1 MSLFITFMIFF
12 INIMKIVFNFRK
24 FYLKFLLIKL
34 KCHLFFNVF
43 LTVHWNPNI
52 FSKLCE
58 ISQGKE
64 NKCCVAQDFFSF
76 TPMQPNSSTHIHVN
90 EYTFTLY
97 KKKTKYKT
105 FIVSFSISNGTW
117 LNVNICKALSLSEL
131 QITHV
136 HWRIYEYVY
145 VWVHIC
151 ERIFAHV

>member
-1 MSLFITFMIFF
+1 MIFF
-12 INIMKIVFNFRK
+12 FNIIKIVFNFRK
-24 FYLKFLLIKL
+24 FCLKFLLITL
-34 KCHLFFNVF
+34 KCLLFFNVF

-52 FSKLCE
+52 YSKLCE
-58 ISQGKE
+58 IPQGKE
-64 NKCCVAQDFFSF
+64 NNVVLHKTFS
-76 TPMQPNSSTHIHVN
+76 PSHQCNLIRQHIYMWMN
-90 EYTFTLY
+90 ILSYYT
-97 KKKTKYKT
+97 KQKKTKYKT